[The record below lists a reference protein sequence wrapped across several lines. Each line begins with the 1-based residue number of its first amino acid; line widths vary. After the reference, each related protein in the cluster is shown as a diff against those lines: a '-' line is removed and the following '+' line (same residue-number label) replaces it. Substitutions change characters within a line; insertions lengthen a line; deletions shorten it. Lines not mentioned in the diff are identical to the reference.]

1 MHLLTA
7 VQHRPYGR
15 AMSPISA
22 RARMHRHPVSTGRMP
37 ARAGGTAPTSLT
49 TITTGTGTT
58 GNGWTFVCE

>member
-1 MHLLTA
+1 
-7 VQHRPYGR
+7 
-15 AMSPISA
+15 MSPISA
-22 RARMHRHPVSTGRMP
+22 RARMPRHPVSTGRMP